1 MINIL
6 VSIVENPQ
14 EFAKFV
20 ETKNKKGYKFFVGIK
35 ESLAK
40 DFVVKSKNVE
50 IHKYKD
56 SSKKEEIINALQSC
70 KLSEGKIMIL
80 RRVPTEDEFLML
92 EKSEKDIVTL
102 KARRGKFAEA
112 WKRFMAKIIRKMFAF
127 TYFEDISA
135 ICYGRNMFRLLSV
148 CQNLSMTSRINK
160 YVGLKI
166 EEIETTSQPVK
177 KDFTKWKTV
186 LLFTLVTVLFVGA
199 LAGAICLFIFVEP
212 KVLNVILIVFALLVV
227 GLIWFIAFINLLRT
241 LAVGN
246 LHFGRAEEV

>member
-6 VSIVENPQ
+6 VSVVENPQ
-14 EFAKFV
+14 EFARFI
-20 ETKNKKGYKFFVGIK
+20 ESKNAKGYKFFVGIK

-40 DFVVKSKNVE
+40 DFVVKNKNVE

-56 SSKKEEIINALQSC
+56 ASKKEEIINALQSC

-80 RRVPTEDEFLML
+80 RRVPTEDEFSML

-112 WKRFMAKIIRKMFAF
+112 LKRFMAKIIRKMFAF

-135 ICYGRNMFRLLSV
+135 ICYGKNMYRLLSV

-160 YVGLKI
+160 YVGLEI
-166 EEIETTSQPVK
+166 DEIETTSQPVK

-186 LLFTLVTVLFVGA
+186 LLFTLVTVLLVGA
-199 LAGAICLFIFVEP
+199 LAGAICLFIFIEP
-212 KVLNVILIVFALLVV
+212 KVLNLILIVFALLVV

-246 LHFGRAEEV
+246 LHYGRAEEV